1 MANKR
6 MFSLYVIDSDAFL
19 DMPLTTQALYF
30 HLCMRADDD
39 GFINNPKKI
48 QRMVRATDDDMK
60 LLIAKQFLI
69 PFETGVL
76 VIRHWKV
83 HNAIRKDMYKP
94 TMCLAEKAFVD
105 TDDTGVYQVRNE
117 PVTDTVRGC
126 IEGVTDSAQSR
137 DETVTLD
144 KNRLDKDRLINN
156 NEQSEIAHESVK
168 ERFEYLWDIY
178 PNKKGKKRAFEAF
191 QRALKKGVT
200 IDQIRDGIEAYVRYI
215 KASGI
220 DMRYVKQ
227 GSTFFAQESWNDD
240 WTPEKPKNAF
250 NQFEHNEYDF
260 DELEKELG
268 IT

>member
-60 LLIAKQFLI
+60 LLVAKQFLI

-76 VIRHWKV
+76 VIRHWKI

-117 PVTDTVRGC
+117 PVTDTAQEC
-126 IEGVTDSAQSR
+126 IEN
-137 DETVTLD
+137 VTLD
-144 KNRLDKDRLINN
+144 KNRLDKTRLINN
-156 NEQSEIAHESVK
+156 NEQSERESVK
-168 ERFEYLWDIY
+168 ERFEYLWDLY
-178 PNKKGKKRAFEAF
+178 PNKKGKKRAYEAF
-191 QRALKKGVT
+191 QRAVKKGVSV
-200 IDQIRDGIEAYVRYI
+200 DQIRDGIKAYNKYI
-215 KASGI
+215 KESGI
-220 DMRYVKQ
+220 EQRYVKQ
-227 GSTFFAQESWNDD
+227 GSTFFMQESWNDD
-240 WTPEKPKNAF
+240 WTPTTEQPKNKF
-250 NQFEHNEYDF
+250 NQFEQNTYDF
-260 DELEKELG
+260 DELEKDLG

>member
-19 DMPLTTQALYF
+19 DMPLSTQALYF

-76 VIRHWKV
+76 VIRHWKI

-94 TMCLAEKAFVD
+94 TMCIAEKAFVD
-105 TDDTGVYQVRNE
+105 TDDTGLYQVRNE

-126 IEGVTDSAQSR
+126 IKGVTDSAQSR

-144 KNRLDKDRLINN
+144 KNRLDIDKNSKNKGEKRKRFVPPTVDEVRAYCEERKNGIDPQRFVDFY
-156 NEQSEIAHESVK
+156 QSKNWMVGKNKMTDWKASVRTW
-168 ERFEYLWDIY
+168 EGI
-178 PNKKGKKRAFEAF
+178 NKKQQKEI
-191 QRALKKGVT
+191 Q
-200 IDQIRDGIEAYVRYI
+200 D
-215 KASGI
+215 
-220 DMRYVKQ
+220 
-227 GSTFFAQESWNDD
+227 
-240 WTPEKPKNAF
+240 KNKF
-250 NQFEHNEYDF
+250 NQFEQNTYDF
-260 DELEKELG
+260 DELEKDLG
-268 IT
+268 IE

>member
-19 DMPLTTQALYF
+19 DMPLTAQALYF

-69 PFETGVL
+69 PFDTGVL

-117 PVTDTVRGC
+117 PVTDTAREC
-126 IEGVTDSAQSR
+126 IEN
-137 DETVTLD
+137 VTLD

-156 NEQSEIAHESVK
+156 NEQLERESVK
-168 ERFEYLWDIY
+168 ERFEYLWDLY
-178 PNKKGKKRAFEAF
+178 PNKKGKKRAYEAF
-191 QRALKKGVT
+191 QRAVKKGVSV
-200 IDQIRDGIEAYVRYI
+200 DQIRDGIKAYNKYI
-215 KASGI
+215 KESGI
-220 DMRYVKQ
+220 EQRYVKQ
-227 GSTFFAQESWNDD
+227 GSTFFMQESWNDD
-240 WTPEKPKNAF
+240 WTPTKEQPKNKF
-250 NQFEHNEYDF
+250 NQFEQNTYDF

>member
-39 GFINNPKKI
+39 GFINNQKKI
-48 QRMVRATDDDMK
+48 QRMVSATDDDMK

-76 VIRHWKV
+76 VIRHWKI

-126 IEGVTDSAQSR
+126 IEGVTDLAHDR
-137 DETVTLD
+137 DGNVTLD
-144 KNRLDKDRLINN
+144 KIRLDKDRLDNN
-156 NEQSEIAHESVK
+156 KQSEIAHDSV
-168 ERFEYLWDIY
+168 RDQFEHLWSIY
-178 PNKKGKKRAFEAF
+178 PNKKGKKRAFESF
-191 QRALKKGVT
+191 RRALKNGVT

-227 GSTFFAQESWNDD
+227 GSTFFAQECWNDD

-260 DELEKELG
+260 DELEKDLG
-268 IT
+268 IE

>member
-76 VIRHWKV
+76 VIRHWKI

-105 TDDTGVYQVRNE
+105 TDYTGVYQVRNE

-137 DETVTLD
+137 DETVTID
-144 KNRLDKDRLINN
+144 KNRLDIDKNSNSKGEKRTRFVPPTLEEVKNYCEQRKNGIDPRRFVDFYESKGWMIGKNKMKDWKAAVR
-156 NEQSEIAHESVK
+156 SWES
-168 ERFEYLWDIY
+168 I
-178 PNKKGKKRAFEAF
+178 NKKQQKEI
-191 QRALKKGVT
+191 Q
-200 IDQIRDGIEAYVRYI
+200 D
-215 KASGI
+215 
-220 DMRYVKQ
+220 
-227 GSTFFAQESWNDD
+227 
-240 WTPEKPKNAF
+240 KNKF
-250 NQFEHNEYDF
+250 NQFEQNKYDF